1 MAVYV
6 GGTGDANKFDD
17 YEEGT
22 WNPAIDKASSS
33 MSGVSYQ
40 NTSGTY
46 TKIGRM
52 VTVWFDITVTGGGT
66 SGGGAPYI
74 TALPFVAI
82 TGNTNGNA
90 GYGAPQFRDATLVN
104 SNLRIYG
111 NSSYFANQQIYI
123 QQYASNGGTENS
135 SFNNTGRIT
144 GQGFYYTT
152 AQTVKKLTN
161 RT

>member
-1 MAVYV
+1 MAIYI
-6 GGTGDANKFDD
+6 GGTGSANQLED

-22 WNPAIDKASSS
+22 WNPGIDKAASS
-33 MSGVSYQ
+33 MSGVSYT

-74 TALPFVAI
+74 TALPFAAI

-90 GYGAPQFRDATLVN
+90 GYGAPQFRDATLVS
-104 SNLRIYG
+104 SNIRIYG
-111 NSSYFANQQIYI
+111 NSSYFANSQIYL

-144 GQGFYYTT
+144 GQGTYFTT
-152 AQTVKKLTN
+152 A
-161 RT
+161 